1 MIGGI
6 LLIPIITVRVGIWA
20 SAGAVS
26 VLVSGWVSV
35 MALIGAAG
43 VGRVIPG
50 DTMTVTGT
58 ATGMV
63 TGTAIGMSIVMIT
76 AIILTIRILIRRVT
90 MAVGWEAVR

>member
-6 LLIPIITVRVGIWA
+6 LPIPIITVRVGIWA
-20 SAGAVS
+20 SAGVVS

-35 MALIGAAG
+35 TAATGAAG

-50 DTMTVTGT
+50 ATM
-58 ATGMV
+58 MV
-63 TGTAIGMSIVMIT
+63 TGTAIGMVTGTAVGMSIAMIT
-76 AIILTIRILIRRVT
+76 AIILTITILIRRVT